1 MSLKAGIHMFLR
13 HIPNMPLATAP
24 KFESTQRIAHRV
36 KNVLAT
42 HGHRG
47 VELEFRLGRS
57 FGNRF
62 VSGVSREGWTKIT
75 RALEESH
82 EFVSVPELVT
92 RESILSGGWK
102 QVTFDDET
110 VPPQWNHKQKV
121 DTFEVLDILPDSPW
135 AVRASLS
142 LENVE
147 KCPPAPVREGKVE
160 ASGYVRNKK
169 RLSYTYKCWSI
180 DMTRVQSNFP
190 GHDDET
196 FEVEIELADQEAFF
210 TYTVDHIVM
219 WAQCL
224 VKDMIE
230 LAAV

>member
-1 MSLKAGIHMFLR
+1 MSLKAAIHTFLC

-62 VSGVSREGWTKIT
+62 VSGVSKEGWTKIT
-75 RALEESH
+75 RALEKSH

-102 QVTFDDET
+102 QVTFDNET

-142 LENVE
+142 LEKVE
-147 KCPPAPVREGKVE
+147 KCPPASVREGKVE
-160 ASGYVRNKK
+160 PTGYVRNKK

-180 DMTRVQSNFP
+180 DMTRVQSNLP

>member
-1 MSLKAGIHMFLR
+1 
-13 HIPNMPLATAP
+13 MPPLVNVP
-24 KFESTQRIAHRV
+24 KFESTQSISHRV

-62 VSGVSREGWTKIT
+62 VSGVSKEGWTKIT
-75 RALEESH
+75 RALEKSH

-102 QVTFDDET
+102 QVTFDNET

-142 LENVE
+142 LEKVE
-147 KCPPAPVREGKVE
+147 KCPPASVREGKVE
-160 ASGYVRNKK
+160 PTGYVRNKK
-169 RLSYTYKCWSI
+169 RLSYTYSCWSI
-180 DMTRVQSNFP
+180 DMTRVQSNLP

-210 TYTVDHIVM
+210 TYTVDHIVT

-230 LAAV
+230 LASAA